1 MGWKDKM
8 DISFLTGND
17 ISGSFSM
24 EKDESWCKGKFSFVA
39 DFGLLENMT

>member
-1 MGWKDKM
+1 MDKT

-24 EKDESWCKGKFSFVA
+24 EKDESDAKERFHLPHTL
-39 DFGLLENMT
+39 DFWNT